1 MKRHRYPK
9 KLISLVMI
17 VFVVI
22 GSFTTACS
30 FSDVLETFQGSA
42 PDGSIVELSPHVIP
56 LAQTPAAPIV
66 LMPEAAGTKVDS
78 NSKAIIDYSNSSD
91 GYVMLKW
98 LTQTSNQIR
107 VQITRESNEAEVTYT
122 YTIWP
127 NGNFEVFPLS
137 DGNGKYAINVWEQT
151 QGDRYSL
158 AHGTVINVT
167 LKDEFAPF
175 LRPNQFVNFDKDS
188 GVVKR
193 ASEIVSRDYDLIKKV
208 SVVYGFVIGYLSY
221 DRDFA
226 NAVIR
231 GEKKGYIPDLDEV
244 LDRGKG
250 ICFDYASLMAA
261 MLRSQGV
268 PTKLVIG
275 FAGEVRHAWINVYS
289 EETGW
294 IDRVVFFDG
303 ENWTLMDP
311 TFASTASNAA
321 SLQQF
326 IGDGSNYTVLT
337 LH

>member
-1 MKRHRYPK
+1 MRKHKSTK
-9 KLISLVMI
+9 KLISLVLI
-17 VFVVI
+17 VIVVI
-22 GSFTTACS
+22 GVSTTACS
-30 FSDVLETFQGSA
+30 ISDVMETIHGTEPGGTIVNLE
-42 PDGSIVELSPHVIP
+42 PNKIP
-56 LAQTPAAPIV
+56 LAQNPAAPIV
-66 LMPEAAGTKVDS
+66 LTPVASGNRVDG
-78 NSKAIIDYSNSSD
+78 NSKATIDYSNIAD
-91 GYVMLKW
+91 GYVMVKW
-98 LTQTSNQIR
+98 LTQTSKQIR
-107 VQITRESNEAEVTYT
+107 VQLTRQGSESGVTYT

-127 NGNFEVFPLS
+127 NGGFEVLPLS
-137 DGNGKYAINVWEQT
+137 DGNGKYTINVFEQT
-151 QGDRYSL
+151 EGDRYAL
-158 AHGTVINVT
+158 AHSADINVT

-175 LRPNQFVNFDKDS
+175 LRPNQFVNFDVDS
-188 GVVKR
+188 DVVKR
-193 ASEIVSRDYDLIKKV
+193 ASEIVSRDFDLIEKV
-208 SVVYGFVIGYLSY
+208 SVVYGFVISYLSY

-231 GEKKGYIPDLDEV
+231 GEHKGYIPDLDEV
-244 LDRGKG
+244 LTRRKG
-250 ICFDYASLMAA
+250 ICFDYASLMTA

-311 TFASTASNAA
+311 TFASTASNATA
-321 SLQQF
+321 LQQF